1 MRLTV
6 ALCLL
11 VAFAASAAGFGAA
24 ESSLALHRLGSLSP
38 VIEDHVLRRD
48 GTGRYFVSTG
58 VEGLP
63 SAAAWEVL
71 PNEECAILRSV
82 PSVKAPV
89 VPAKDR
95 SLPPS
100 CATELEGVC
109 TSRDGRLRVF
119 TYFEGTYKAR
129 KVRSG
134 FYGGEDPLEDKVYS
148 GRRILGFED
157 VASGKRALF
166 VERLKRSRGYS
177 APSGRISYLPEA
189 GIVLVLGIGPEKK
202 PPVSYCIRLPA
213 RENK

>member
-134 FYGGEDPLEDKVYS
+134 FTAARIRWRTNSIRGAGSS
-148 GRRILGFED
+148 GSRTWRR
-157 VASGKRALF
+157 ASARFLSSG
-166 VERLKRSRGYS
+166 SSDRGDT
-177 APSGRISYLPEA
+177 
-189 GIVLVLGIGPEKK
+189 
-202 PPVSYCIRLPA
+202 A
-213 RENK
+213 RQADG